1 MTIAS
6 ILRLAFMINRFY
18 FDGLA
23 DNDLFTEYQ
32 VNTISFVPPS
42 PLPVNSFSPYFSF
55 KKKSSPY
62 ITKLILSPS
71 FLSPPKKNSTVEIDV
86 AIICAC
92 LPTLKAFLKRFA
104 PRLLGSSSSPE
115 SHRKPSAYASFHY
128 NKNSG
133 AGIGIGTG
141 TGRGGRVDRK
151 WKDES
156 HEECLTM
163 NAGGGGH
170 DGGLED
176 ETDGKSR
183 ESYAMGEIGVVTVT
197 G

>member
-6 ILRLAFMINRFY
+6 ILRLAYMIHRFY
-18 FDGLA
+18 FDGEFE
-23 DNDLFTEYQ
+23 NDLITEYQ
-32 VNTISFVPPS
+32 VNTISFVSPPP
-42 PLPVNSFSPYFSF
+42 PLSVNSFFSPYFPSSSLLTNELTNPLSLSSSG
-55 KKKSSPY
+55 KKY
-62 ITKLILSPS
+62 
-71 FLSPPKKNSTVEIDV
+71 STVEIDV

-104 PRLLGSSSSPE
+104 PRLLGSSSPE
-115 SHRKPSAYASFHY
+115 SNRKPSAYSSFHY

-133 AGIGIGTG
+133 AGTG
-141 TGRGGRVDRK
+141 AGSRVDRK

-163 NAGGGGH
+163 NAGGH

-183 ESYAMGEIGVVTVT
+183 ESYAMGEIGVTT
-197 G
+197 TA